1 MLLQENPVRAHRVRL
16 AGIPVSEVCF
26 GTEHIN
32 RSVPEFG
39 AGILEDAARLH
50 GITFWDTD
58 NAYGS
63 QTQVACALRRF
74 PREEIAI
81 TSKTYGRS
89 REEAE
94 YDLTRTLR
102 ELETPYL
109 DFFLLHEV
117 AAGTLSE
124 KMPAFAYMLEMQKKG
139 LVRTVGLST
148 HCAPVISAAAD
159 IPEIQVVCAPFNR
172 EGSRIEEGS
181 LLDMENALCKAH
193 SKGKG
198 VYVIKVL
205 GKGELTYDIR
215 GALAWALERREFLD
229 AYNLGVANLSEAR
242 ENLTIFNELA
252 HGEEARA

>member
-1 MLLQENPVRAHRVRL
+1 MARASWRTPR
-16 AGIPVSEVCF
+16 ACTASPS
-26 GTEHIN
+26 GT
-32 RSVPEFG
+32 RTTPT
-39 AGILEDAARLH
+39 AAR
-50 GITFWDTD
+50 
-58 NAYGS
+58 
-63 QTQVACALRRF
+63 RRS
-74 PREEIAI
+74 PRPAPLPPEEIAI

-139 LVRTVGLST
+139 LVRAVGLST

>member
-1 MLLQENPVRAHRVRL
+1 MRLKHHILLYTFLGVAVLISIFLTLDYGNRAQ
-16 AGIPVSEVCF
+16 
-26 GTEHIN
+26 
-32 RSVPEFG
+32 RS
-39 AGILEDAARLH
+39 AQALEDAARLH

-102 ELETPYL
+102 ELETPCL

-117 AAGTLSE
+117 AGGTLSE

-139 LVRTVGLST
+139 LVRAVGLST
-148 HCAPVISAAAD
+148 HCAPVISAAAVT
-159 IPEIQVVCAPFNR
+159 ETKNV
-172 EGSRIEEGS
+172 S
-181 LLDMENALCKAH
+181 L
-193 SKGKG
+193 
-198 VYVIKVL
+198 YVKCQ
-205 GKGELTYDIR
+205 EL
-215 GALAWALERREFLD
+215 
-229 AYNLGVANLSEAR
+229 
-242 ENLTIFNELA
+242 
-252 HGEEARA
+252 

>member
-1 MLLQENPVRAHRVRL
+1 MRA
-16 AGIPVSEVCF
+16 
-26 GTEHIN
+26 
-32 RSVPEFG
+32 
-39 AGILEDAARLH
+39 
-50 GITFWDTD
+50 
-58 NAYGS
+58 
-63 QTQVACALRRF
+63 
-74 PREEIAI
+74 
-81 TSKTYGRS
+81 
-89 REEAE
+89 
-94 YDLTRTLR
+94 
-102 ELETPYL
+102 
-109 DFFLLHEV
+109 
-117 AAGTLSE
+117 
-124 KMPAFAYMLEMQKKG
+124 
-139 LVRTVGLST
+139 VGLST

>member
-124 KMPAFAYMLEMQKKG
+124 KMPAFASVSY
-139 LVRTVGLST
+139 T
-148 HCAPVISAAAD
+148 H
-159 IPEIQVVCAPFNR
+159 
-172 EGSRIEEGS
+172 
-181 LLDMENALCKAH
+181 
-193 SKGKG
+193 
-198 VYVIKVL
+198 
-205 GKGELTYDIR
+205 LT
-215 GALAWALERREFLD
+215 LPT
-229 AYNLGVANLSEAR
+229 N
-242 ENLTIFNELA
+242 
-252 HGEEARA
+252 

>member
-1 MLLQENPVRAHRVRL
+1 MRLKHHILLYTFLGVAVLISIFLTLDYGNRAQ
-16 AGIPVSEVCF
+16 
-26 GTEHIN
+26 
-32 RSVPEFG
+32 RS
-39 AGILEDAARLH
+39 AQALEDAARLH

-102 ELETPYL
+102 ELETPCL

-117 AAGTLSE
+117 AGGTLSE

-139 LVRTVGLST
+139 LVRAVGLST

-181 LLDMENALCKAH
+181 LWDMENALCKAH

>member
-1 MLLQENPVRAHRVRL
+1 M
-16 AGIPVSEVCF
+16 
-26 GTEHIN
+26 
-32 RSVPEFG
+32 
-39 AGILEDAARLH
+39 
-50 GITFWDTD
+50 
-58 NAYGS
+58 
-63 QTQVACALRRF
+63 
-74 PREEIAI
+74 
-81 TSKTYGRS
+81 
-89 REEAE
+89 
-94 YDLTRTLR
+94 
-102 ELETPYL
+102 ETPYL

-139 LVRTVGLST
+139 LVRAVGLST

>member
-1 MLLQENPVRAHRVRL
+1 MLIKENPVRASRVRL
-16 AGIPVSEVCF
+16 AGQPVSEICF

-32 RSVPEFG
+32 RSLPEFG
-39 AGILEDAARLH
+39 AGILEAAARRH
-50 GITFWDTD
+50 GVTFWDTD

-63 QTQVACALRRF
+63 QTQVAAALQRF
-74 PREEIAI
+74 DRAEIAVA
-81 TSKTYGRS
+81 SKTYGRS

-102 ELETPYL
+102 ELNTPYL

-117 AAGTLSE
+117 AAGSLHE
-124 KMPAFAYMLEMQKKG
+124 KMDAFTYMLEMQKQGK
-139 LVRTVGLST
+139 VRVVGLST
-148 HCAPVISAAAD
+148 HCAPVIAAAAE

-172 EGSRIEEGS
+172 EGSRIEQGS

-193 SKGKG
+193 AKGKG

-229 AYNLGVANLSEAR
+229 VYNLGVANLSELR
-242 ENLTIFNELA
+242 ENVSIFNELLD
-252 HGEEARA
+252 GEEEGA